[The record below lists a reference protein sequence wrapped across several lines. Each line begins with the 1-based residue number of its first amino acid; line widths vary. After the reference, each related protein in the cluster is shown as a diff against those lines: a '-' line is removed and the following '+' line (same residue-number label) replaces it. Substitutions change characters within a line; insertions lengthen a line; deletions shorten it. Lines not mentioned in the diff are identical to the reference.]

1 MSQLQRVA
9 RDAARDCMVV
19 QSRRGLGTSCRVCGE
34 GPCRIVPPAAER
46 VPNRLKGVTINH
58 EGDAV

>member
-1 MSQLQRVA
+1 MRQT
-9 RDAARDCMVV
+9 RDAARDCLVV
-19 QSRRGLGTSCRVCGE
+19 QSRRGASCRVCGE
-34 GPCRIVPPAAER
+34 GPCRIVPPAADL